1 MRVVILGAGKVGTAL
16 AKEIRRHGGEVTLRA
31 GRKKLPSKAFEAD
44 IVVLA
49 VRDRF
54 LTPLATDLATKRLVP
69 AKAVVVHVAGSL
81 GADVLAPLRGVVAGV
96 AQMHPM
102 ISFAHA
108 GKPPT
113 LTRGNLRV
121 SGDGPAV
128 RRATLLGKKFL
139 GMTPRELR
147 GVDPVGYHGT
157 AAFVANGGAALAAL
171 GAKLLEAAGVPP
183 KETTKLLGPLL
194 RSVAENIETL
204 GFPDALTGPVRRGES
219 ASVERHGAI
228 LAAAVPEVAP
238 LYWAL
243 VGAQLPLSAALG
255 EAPAD
260 ELRKIRALVDA
271 AGASKAPG
279 ARKRSAKNR
288 R

>member
-1 MRVVILGAGKVGTAL
+1 MRVYILGAGKVGTAL
-16 AKEIRRHGGEVTLRA
+16 AKIIRKHGGTVTLRA
-31 GRKKLPSKAFEAD
+31 GRKALPKKPLEAD

-54 LTPLATDLATKRLVP
+54 LTPMAAELAAGNLVP
-69 AKAVVVHVAGSL
+69 KRAVVVHVAGSL
-81 GADVLAPLRGVVAGV
+81 GAEALLPLRGVTAGI

-102 ISFAHA
+102 ISFADA
-108 GKPPT
+108 AKPPS
-113 LTRGNLRV
+113 LDRGNLRV
-121 SGDGPAV
+121 SGDPVAV

-157 AAFVANGGAALAAL
+157 AAFVANGAAALAAL
-171 GAKLLEAAGVPP
+171 GVKLLEKAGVPSREAP
-183 KETTKLLGPLL
+183 RILGPLL
-194 RSVAENIETL
+194 RSVAENVETL

-219 ASVERHGAI
+219 ASVERHGAL
-228 LAAAVPEVAP
+228 LAAAVPEVAQ

-243 VGAQLPLSAALG
+243 VAAQLPLSAALG
-255 EAPAD
+255 EASPT
-260 ELRKIRALVDA
+260 ELRKIQTLAE
-271 AGASKAPG
+271 AGAEP
-279 ARKRSAKNR
+279 RRPQRSAKNR

>member
-1 MRVVILGAGKVGTAL
+1 MRVTILGAGKVGTAL
-16 AKEIRRHGGEVTLRA
+16 ALEIRRNGGHVTLRA
-31 GRKKLPSKAFEAD
+31 GRKSLPRKAFVAD
-44 IVVLA
+44 IVILA

-54 LTPLATDLATKRLVP
+54 LTPLATELASRKLVP
-69 AKAVVVHVAGSL
+69 ASAVVVHVAGSL
-81 GADVLAPLRGVVAGV
+81 GAEVLAPLRGVTAGV

-113 LTRGNLRV
+113 LLRGNLRV
-121 SGDGPAV
+121 SGDAAAV
-128 RRATLLGKKFL
+128 RRATVLGKKFL
-139 GMTPRELR
+139 RMTPRELR
-147 GVDPVGYHGT
+147 GVDPIGYHGT

-171 GAKLLEAAGVPP
+171 GAKLLEAAGVPR
-183 KETTKLLGPLL
+183 KETAKILGPLL
-194 RSVAENIETL
+194 RSVAENVETL

-243 VGAQLPLSAALG
+243 VGAQIPLSAALG
-255 EAPAD
+255 EAPTA
-260 ELRKIRALVDA
+260 ELRKIRALVNKG
-271 AGASKAPG
+271 GAQTIRSP
-279 ARKRSAKNR
+279 RKRSAKTGR
-288 R
+288 